1 MNQKRNSKK
10 QLTPQSFLVLAFFL
24 VVAEPRFL
32 IALIPAGIIWLII
45 KIKKA
50 SVAETGGF
58 SKSTRSTHT
67 TYTTPVSKLD
77 DCYDTVCR
85 HSDRSE
91 HHVRRGREQ
100 DPWDRP
106 DIDVSKYQ
114 RRQK

>member
-24 VVAEPRFL
+24 VVAEPRLL
-32 IALIPAGIIWLII
+32 IVLAPAGIIRLVF
-45 KIKKA
+45 KIKKG
-50 SVAETGGF
+50 STTETGT
-58 SKSTRSTHT
+58 SPKSTRSTHT

-91 HHVRRGREQ
+91 HHVRRGKEQ